1 MKLGSVY
8 EDQRQMFLTINN
20 MVITINAAGK
30 AKGLWKR
37 EYLKNNFFFFFFFF
51 FGVLVFVNVNEINH
65 VTQENI
71 QIIKTVNE
79 GRTN

>member
-8 EDQRQMFLTINN
+8 ENQRQMFLIINN

-30 AKGLWKR
+30 AKGLWTR
-37 EYLKNNFFFFFFFF
+37 AYVTKNFFFF
-51 FGVLVFVNVNEINH
+51 FGVLVFVNVNEINY

-79 GRTN
+79 VRTN

>member
-8 EDQRQMFLTINN
+8 EDQRQMFLIINN

-30 AKGLWKR
+30 AKGLWTR
-37 EYLKNNFFFFFFFF
+37 AYVTKNFFFFF